1 MATESSGGTGLS
13 GAGRHSGGGA
23 SDHFDLCIIGSGSG
37 NTIVNHEFN
46 DWSVAIVDQGVGEG
60 EWFGG
65 TCLNVGCIPT
75 KMMVVP
81 ADFAAS
87 PDRAARLGVELSRGA
102 VDFAGI
108 QQRVFGR
115 TNAISTDGL
124 AYRESNENVTVFRE
138 AAAFIDAKH
147 LQVGDRVITAD
158 QFVLAAGSRPRTLD
172 VPGLNDPDLAG
183 LIHTNDTLLRI
194 KTLPKHLMIVGG
206 GVEALEFGHIFSAFG
221 SKVTLV
227 HHGARLL
234 RKLDRDLGEAATK
247 LAAERFS
254 VRLNQSLSNVE
265 ASETGGLIVSTS
277 DSDGIDYD
285 YAVDALMVAVGR
297 EPNGDLLEV
306 GRAGVTLDDQGF
318 VVVDDQQR
326 TSQPGIWALGD
337 VTSHH
342 LLKHV
347 ANAEARTV
355 QYNLVHPDNMIA
367 TRRDAVPQAIFSDP
381 PMYSVGPTT
390 DELDAAGTHYVSII
404 QPYSTVAYGWAMV
417 DDDSFVK
424 LVGDPATGKL
434 LAAHVVG
441 PEAPELGQ
449 LCTTA
454 ISFGIGAIEM
464 ARGQYWAHPELA
476 EVVENALISLD
487 RAMRHDG
494 DDDSE
499 HRRRTGEG

>member
-1 MATESSGGTGLS
+1 M
-13 GAGRHSGGGA
+13 
-23 SDHFDLCIIGSGSG
+23 
-37 NTIVNHEFN
+37 
-46 DWSVAIVDQGVGEG
+46 
-60 EWFGG
+60 
-65 TCLNVGCIPT
+65 
-75 KMMVVP
+75 
-81 ADFAAS
+81 
-87 PDRAARLGVELSRGA
+87 
-102 VDFAGI
+102 
-108 QQRVFGR
+108 
-115 TNAISTDGL
+115 
-124 AYRESNENVTVFRE
+124 
-138 AAAFIDAKH
+138 
-147 LQVGDRVITAD
+147 ITAD

-355 QYNLVHPDNMIA
+355 QHNLVHPDA
-367 TRRDAVPQAIFSDP
+367 
-381 PMYSVGPTT
+381 
-390 DELDAAGTHYVSII
+390 
-404 QPYSTVAYGWAMV
+404 
-417 DDDSFVK
+417 
-424 LVGDPATGKL
+424 
-434 LAAHVVG
+434 
-441 PEAPELGQ
+441 
-449 LCTTA
+449 
-454 ISFGIGAIEM
+454 
-464 ARGQYWAHPELA
+464 
-476 EVVENALISLD
+476 
-487 RAMRHDG
+487 
-494 DDDSE
+494 
-499 HRRRTGEG
+499 